1 MGLGLGKD
9 KFLQRLLLLLG
20 LLCLFITPISQAQTP
35 FFEFQNQYYPH
46 LKSLVYLAQPMS
58 AAHWELVRYKFNL
71 TLAVFLFLA
80 IILGGMFTIDL
91 QLKKRIMRRFAKSN
105 NGLNSVVRPFQYPAK
120 KVVLLVLLFLAG
132 LVAFFFIMIFT
143 YESYENQLLVKWI
156 GAVFFMFTLLG
167 GYFFGNLKRSK
178 QLEVLINQLQLQIID
193 KKAAQDT
200 LMQSEQRLQRQ
211 NISLAQLAT
220 KQLDAWHNP
229 ESLFRE
235 IAEVSANALD
245 VERVSIWQFSDDQLQ
260 LECLGLYLNSKKM
273 HTVAKPLDSADLPIY
288 FSHLADNRVL
298 AVNDIFQNT
307 ATSEFTA
314 EYLQGNGI
322 GAMLDGTIW
331 LNNEIIGVICHEHV
345 GGARNWT
352 LDEQSFVGSIADLA
366 RLTIETHKRQQAEK
380 ILSFQQKN
388 LESIVKTRIA
398 SIESNAKLFRFLV
411 ERAPVAIL
419 YMDIANE
426 IIEMN
431 PEAERITG
439 YSREFAIG
447 KSYDELFSSE
457 ETKLYNQALIQ
468 KLATSNNLQGEEL
481 LVRCADGSTVELSV
495 SRSMEMDADGNPMI
509 ISIGQD
515 MSEQKAL
522 EASLIKAREA
532 AESADRIKSMFVASM
547 SHELRTPLNSII
559 GFLSV
564 VLQGMSGELNMKQKD
579 QLGRAYHSAKHL
591 LSLISDVIDISKIEA
606 GFLQVHEEK
615 VYLKQLFIEVQHVL
629 THLAEEK
636 KLILNIECSDKL
648 QLETDRKRLYQVV
661 LNVVSN
667 ALKYTERGSVQVTA
681 EIKKDWLSIQVVDT
695 GIGIAAADL
704 DNLFKPFERIDSKLR
719 VKTLGTGLGLYL
731 TRKILS
737 QLLGGTIEVKSV
749 IDEGSIFTIKVP
761 LKIPKTIKQTNISI
775 LEEHQQKH
783 LI

>member
-1 MGLGLGKD
+1 MGLGKN
-9 KFLQRLLLLLG
+9 KFLQKLLILLG
-20 LLCLFITPISQAQTP
+20 LLCLFITPICQAQTP

-80 IILGGMFTIDL
+80 IILGGMIIIDL
-91 QLKKRIMRRFAKSN
+91 QLKKRIMRRFSKSN
-105 NGLNSVVRPFQYPAK
+105 NGLDSVVRPFQYPAK

-132 LVAFFFIMIFT
+132 LVAFFFIIIFT

-468 KLATSNNLQGEEL
+468 KLATSNNLQGEKL
-481 LVRCADGSTVELSV
+481 LVRCANGSTVELSV
-495 SRSMEMDADGNPMI
+495 SRSMELDADGNPMI

-615 VYLKQLFIEVQHVL
+615 IYLKQLFIEVQHVL

-667 ALKYTERGSVQVTA
+667 ALKYTERGSVQATA
-681 EIKKDWLSIQVVDT
+681 QIKKDWLSIQVVDT

>member
-1 MGLGLGKD
+1 MGLGKN
-9 KFLQRLLLLLG
+9 KFLQKLLILLG
-20 LLCLFITPISQAQTP
+20 LLCLFITPICQAQTP

-80 IILGGMFTIDL
+80 IILGGMIIIDL
-91 QLKKRIMRRFAKSN
+91 QLKKRIMRRFSKSN
-105 NGLNSVVRPFQYPAK
+105 NGLDSVVRPFQYPAK

-132 LVAFFFIMIFT
+132 LVAFFFIIIFT

-388 LESIVKTRIA
+388 LESIVQTRIA

-468 KLATSNNLQGEEL
+468 KLATSNNLQGEAL
-481 LVRCADGSTVELSV
+481 LVRCANGSTVELSV
-495 SRSMEMDADGNPMI
+495 SRSMELDADGNPMI

-615 VYLKQLFIEVQHVL
+615 IYLKQLFIEVQHVL

>member
-1 MGLGLGKD
+1 MGLGKN
-9 KFLQRLLLLLG
+9 KFLQKLLILLG
-20 LLCLFITPISQAQTP
+20 LLCLFITPICQAQTP

-80 IILGGMFTIDL
+80 IILGGMIIIDL
-91 QLKKRIMRRFAKSN
+91 QLKKRIMRRFSKSN
-105 NGLNSVVRPFQYPAK
+105 NGLDSVVRPFQYPAK

-132 LVAFFFIMIFT
+132 LVAFFFIIIFT

-468 KLATSNNLQGEEL
+468 KLATSNNLQGEKL
-481 LVRCADGSTVELSV
+481 LVRCANGSTVELSV
-495 SRSMEMDADGNPMI
+495 SRSMELDADGNPMI

-522 EASLIKAREA
+522 EASLIKACEA

-615 VYLKQLFIEVQHVL
+615 IYLKQLFIEVQHVL

>member
-1 MGLGLGKD
+1 M
-9 KFLQRLLLLLG
+9 LLLLLG

-80 IILGGMFTIDL
+80 IILGGMIIIDL
-91 QLKKRIMRRFAKSN
+91 QLKKRIMRRFSKSN
-105 NGLNSVVRPFQYPAK
+105 NGLDSVVRPFQYPAK

-132 LVAFFFIMIFT
+132 LVAFFFIIIFT

-200 LMQSEQRLQRQ
+200 LMQAERRLQRQ

-245 VERVSIWQFSDDQLQ
+245 VERVSFWQFSDDQLQ

-298 AVNDIFQNT
+298 VVNDILQNA

-314 EYLQGNGI
+314 EYLQDNGI

-457 ETKLYNQALIQ
+457 ETKLYNRALIQ
-468 KLATSNNLQGEEL
+468 KLVSSNSLQGEEL

-564 VLQGMSGELNMKQKD
+564 VLQGMSGGLNMKQKD

-615 VYLKQLFIEVQHVL
+615 VYLKQLFIDVQHVL
-629 THLAEEK
+629 AHLAEEK

-667 ALKYTERGSVQVTA
+667 ALKYTERGSVQATA
-681 EIKKDWLSIQVVDT
+681 QIKKDWLSIQVVDT

-704 DNLFKPFERIDSKLR
+704 DHLFKPFERIDSKLR

-761 LKIPKTIKQTNISI
+761 LKIPKTVKQTNISI

>member
-1 MGLGLGKD
+1 MGLGKN
-9 KFLQRLLLLLG
+9 KFLQKLLILLG
-20 LLCLFITPISQAQTP
+20 LLCLFITPICQAQTP

-91 QLKKRIMRRFAKSN
+91 QLKKRIMRRFSKSN
-105 NGLNSVVRPFQYPAK
+105 NGLDSVVRPFQYPAK

-132 LVAFFFIMIFT
+132 LVAFFFIIIFT

-388 LESIVKTRIA
+388 LESIVQTRIA

>member
-1 MGLGLGKD
+1 MGLVLGKD

-20 LLCLFITPISQAQTP
+20 LLCLFITPISQAQAP
-35 FFEFQNQYYPH
+35 FYEFQNQYYPY
-46 LKSLVYLAQPMS
+46 LKSLAYQAQPMS
-58 AAHWELVRYKFNL
+58 AAHWEFVRYKFNL

-91 QLKKRIMRRFAKSN
+91 QLKKRIMRRFSKSN
-105 NGLNSVVRPFQYPAK
+105 NGLDSVVRPFQYPAK

-132 LVAFFFIMIFT
+132 LVAFFFIIIFT

-200 LMQSEQRLQRQ
+200 LMQAEQRLQRQ

-273 HTVAKPLDSADLPIY
+273 HTVAKPLDSEDLPIY

-298 AVNDIFQNT
+298 VVNDILQNA

-380 ILSFQQKN
+380 TLSFQQKN
-388 LESIVKTRIA
+388 LESIVQTRIA

-468 KLATSNNLQGEEL
+468 KLVTSNSLQGEEL

-495 SRSMEMDADGNPMI
+495 SRSMELDADGNPMI

-615 VYLKQLFIEVQHVL
+615 VYLKQLFIEVKHVL

-636 KLILNIECSDKL
+636 KLILNIECIDKL
-648 QLETDRKRLYQVV
+648 QLETDRKRLYQVI

-667 ALKYTERGSVQVTA
+667 ALKYTEHGSVQVTA

>member
-1 MGLGLGKD
+1 M
-9 KFLQRLLLLLG
+9 LLLLLG

-80 IILGGMFTIDL
+80 IILGGMIIIDL
-91 QLKKRIMRRFAKSN
+91 QLKKRIMRRFSKSN
-105 NGLNSVVRPFQYPAK
+105 NGLDSVVRPFQYPAK

-132 LVAFFFIMIFT
+132 LVAFFFIIIFT

-200 LMQSEQRLQRQ
+200 LMQAERRLQRQ

-298 AVNDIFQNT
+298 VVNDVFQNA

-457 ETKLYNQALIQ
+457 ETKLYNRALIQ
-468 KLATSNNLQGEEL
+468 KLVSSNSLQGEEL

-515 MSEQKAL
+515 MSEHKAL

-564 VLQGMSGELNMKQKD
+564 VLQGMSGGLNMKQKD

-615 VYLKQLFIEVQHVL
+615 VYLKQLFIDVQHVL
-629 THLAEEK
+629 AHLAEEK

-667 ALKYTERGSVQVTA
+667 ALKYTERGSVQATA
-681 EIKKDWLSIQVVDT
+681 QIKKDWLSIQVVDT

-704 DNLFKPFERIDSKLR
+704 DHLFKPFERVDSKLR

-761 LKIPKTIKQTNISI
+761 LKIPKTVKQTNISI

>member
-46 LKSLVYLAQPMS
+46 LKSLVYQAQPMS

-91 QLKKRIMRRFAKSN
+91 QLKKRIMRRFSKSN
-105 NGLNSVVRPFQYPAK
+105 NGLDSVVRPFQYPAK

-132 LVAFFFIMIFT
+132 LVAFFFIIIFT

-200 LMQSEQRLQRQ
+200 LMQAERRLQRQ

-298 AVNDIFQNT
+298 VVNDILQNA

-468 KLATSNNLQGEEL
+468 KLVTSNSLQGQAL

-606 GFLQVHEEK
+606 GFLQIHEEK

>member
-35 FFEFQNQYYPH
+35 FFEFQNQYYPY
-46 LKSLVYLAQPMS
+46 LKSLVYQAQPMS
-58 AAHWELVRYKFNL
+58 AAHWEFVRYKFNL

-91 QLKKRIMRRFAKSN
+91 QLKKRIMRRFSKSN
-105 NGLNSVVRPFQYPAK
+105 NGLDSVVRPFQYPAK

-132 LVAFFFIMIFT
+132 LVAFFFIIIFT

-200 LMQSEQRLQRQ
+200 LMQAERRLQRQ

-298 AVNDIFQNT
+298 VVNDILQNA

-468 KLATSNNLQGEEL
+468 KLATSNSLQGEEL

-606 GFLQVHEEK
+606 GFLQIHEEK